1 MTEEAAEAVEL
12 DPAAAAELIA
22 GGAQVVDVRTAEEHA
37 AGHIEHSVHVPLE
50 RLDAEAGELDRE
62 RPVVFYCRGGNR
74 SEMAAQAF
82 ANSGWNAHSVAGGL
96 LAWAE
101 AGQPLEPADGTVA
114 ESSNLPPP

>member
-1 MTEEAAEAVEL
+1 MTAEQAEGVEL
-12 DPAAAAELIA
+12 DPSAAAELID

-37 AGHIEHSVHVPLE
+37 AGHIEHAVHMPLE
-50 RLDAEAGELDRE
+50 RLDAEVSELDRE

-82 ANSGWNAHSVAGGL
+82 ANSGWDAHSVAGGL

-101 AGQPLEPADGTVA
+101 AGQPLEPADGTVV